1 MNQGHYHPYPP
12 PKSSGSSAVIIIV
25 VVIVLIVPLLGVVA
39 SLAIY
44 GVRRYL
50 AAAKTTEAKNTVGA
64 IARGAAAAYESET
77 FDINGKPVHALCDS
91 TGPNAPGHGPVP
103 SAPPRAMKYMPSSA
117 PGTDFE
123 TGTPQ
128 GGWRCLKFTVSQPM
142 YYQYHYNKGGGY
154 LYPTAPLGPNAF
166 EAAAQGDIDGDGNP
180 SLFTRS
186 GAVNASGNLV
196 LSTQIG
202 IVEEFE

>member
-1 MNQGHYHPYPP
+1 MNQGPHHPYPP

-25 VVIVLIVPLLGVVA
+25 VVVVLIVPLIGVVA

-50 AAAKTTEAKNTVGA
+50 ASAKTAEAKNTVGA
-64 IARGAAAAYESET
+64 IARGAAAAYERET
-77 FDINGKPVHALCDS
+77 LDVTGKPVHALCDS

-103 SAPPRAMKYMPSSA
+103 GAPPPARKYMPSSA

-128 GGWRCLKFTVSQPM
+128 GGWRCLKFSISQPM
-142 YYQYHYNKGGGY
+142 YYQYHYNKGGDY
-154 LYPTAPLGPNAF
+154 LYPGPSIGPNAF
-166 EAAAQGDIDGDGNP
+166 EAAARGDIDGDGDP
-180 SLFTRS
+180 SLFVRT
-186 GAVNASGNLV
+186 GAVNASGNVV

-202 IVEEFE
+202 VIDEFE